1 MGVHGLT
8 SYVEGNRGLFQDV
21 RFRDSRLVID
31 GCSLFFRLYLNHGL
45 DQAHGG
51 DYDAF
56 AALLSTFI
64 SALEA
69 CNIQPYVVLDGGMD
83 PSDKKLST
91 LRQRLQSKIQEAES
105 LSRGRHGS
113 VLPLLT
119 RHVFIQVLSQ
129 RGVPLVQCPAEA
141 DWEIA
146 CLANQWG
153 CPVLTNDSDFYIFDL
168 PGGYIPFRFF
178 QWASVSGSPPNHYIP
193 ARRYTVSGM
202 CQHFRGMN
210 RELLPLCAVLAG
222 NDYTTEQTYK
232 HIHTLLP
239 QLTTGGKRG
248 GRGGGSQSHIEGLLL
263 WLSSFP
269 GPEEALQEVGRLT
282 GGVERGGGER
292 GRGGRGRGGEKSG
305 LCSVL
310 WSGMQEYHLT
320 PQSRL
325 STWFSGGSSRSP
337 EGLWAATPCPLPEWL
352 CWAAG
357 SGAMAPLVLDV
368 LELRRVLLIPQV
380 ENSRLPSS
388 HCSATAIRQAL
399 YGILL
404 ANQEQGERGETGW
417 GEGHRVQRQGG
428 QETQVEGQGE
438 RGRGGRQWGRRG
450 RGRGQKQGMGQGGAE
465 PSSGSGQGENNFPSA
480 VESDRGMSV
489 FVEEYDR
496 HNLNLRKCQVEPRTP
511 GTRLQL
517 ETLCQAPVSV
527 RLGVLYHVL
536 GVKESSL
543 SPLPPH
549 LRLALGVTGF
559 WRREARP
566 FPSLPQVQA
575 LLLGMVHGEFAR
587 NTHPGQS
594 QNTAAE
600 RNLWMKLR
608 LRPGDRRGFDVGVA
622 HSLSQWQ
629 ACLWSVLSLNQLLC
643 LPLPEPDTAWLFSGS
658 LVHGLV
664 GRLRGGCS
672 PESVLA
678 AAPLSGHIYH
688 SLLAALE
695 DCMPNTLP
703 SSSSG
708 RRKRGRGGGE
718 KGGRRGGA
726 PSSQEINNRF
736 ALLMTEEED
745 EE

>member
-178 QWASVSGSPPNHYIP
+178 QWASVSGSPPHHYIP

-222 NDYTTEQTYK
+222 NDYTTKQTYK

-248 GRGGGSQSHIEGLLL
+248 GRGRGSPSHIEGLLL

-269 GPEEALQEVGRLT
+269 GPEEALEEVGRLT
-282 GGVERGGGER
+282 GG
-292 GRGGRGRGGEKSG
+292 KSG

-337 EGLWAATPCPLPEWL
+337 EGLWTATPCPLPEWL

-404 ANQEQGERGETGW
+404 ANQEQGERGETG
-417 GEGHRVQRQGG
+417 
-428 QETQVEGQGE
+428 
-438 RGRGGRQWGRRG
+438 
-450 RGRGQKQGMGQGGAE
+450 
-465 PSSGSGQGENNFPSA
+465 
-480 VESDRGMSV
+480 GMSV

-511 GTRLQL
+511 GTILHL

-527 RLGVLYHVL
+527 RLGVLYDVL

-575 LLLGMVHGEFAR
+575 LLLGMVHGEMAR
-587 NTHPGQS
+587 NTHPGQN
-594 QNTAAE
+594 QNTATE

-678 AAPLSGHIYH
+678 AAPLSGHIYR

-695 DCMPNTLP
+695 DCMLNTLP
-703 SSSSG
+703 SSG
-708 RRKRGRGGGE
+708 RRKRGRGGE
-718 KGGRRGGA
+718 KGGA

>member
-8 SYVEGNRGLFQDV
+8 SYVEGNRGLFQDI

-45 DQAHGG
+45 DQVHGG

-56 AALLSTFI
+56 GTLLSTFI

-69 CNIQPYVVLDGGMD
+69 CNIQPYVVLDGGVCVCLCNRICGSRID
-83 PSDKKLST
+83 LVSNLRSPINKIHYKKLST
-91 LRQRLQSKIQEAES
+91 LRQRLQSKIREAES

-146 CLANQWG
+146 CLANQWD

-168 PGGYIPFRFF
+168 PGGYIPFGSSNGPVLRFP
-178 QWASVSGSPPNHYIP
+178 SKSLHP
-193 ARRYTVSGM
+193 
-202 CQHFRGMN
+202 
-210 RELLPLCAVLAG
+210 
-222 NDYTTEQTYK
+222 
-232 HIHTLLP
+232 
-239 QLTTGGKRG
+239 
-248 GRGGGSQSHIEGLLL
+248 SQ
-263 WLSSFP
+263 
-269 GPEEALQEVGRLT
+269 ALHEPSL
-282 GGVERGGGER
+282 
-292 GRGGRGRGGEKSG
+292 
-305 LCSVL
+305 
-310 WSGMQEYHLT
+310 
-320 PQSRL
+320 
-325 STWFSGGSSRSP
+325 TWFSGGSSRSP
-337 EGLWAATPCPLPEWL
+337 EGACGLLLPCPLPEWL

-357 SGAMAPLVLDV
+357 SGRWPPWCWDV

-404 ANQEQGERGETGW
+404 ANQEQGERREGERGW
-417 GEGHRVQRQGG
+417 GEGNRVQGQGG
-428 QETQVEGQGE
+428 QETQRCECVW
-438 RGRGGRQWGRRG
+438 R
-450 RGRGQKQGMGQGGAE
+450 
-465 PSSGSGQGENNFPSA
+465 
-480 VESDRGMSV
+480 
-489 FVEEYDR
+489 EYDR
-496 HNLNLRKCQVEPRTP
+496 HDLNLRKSQVEPRTP
-511 GTRLQL
+511 RTRLHL

-527 RLGVLYHVL
+527 RLEVLYDVL

-575 LLLGMVHGEFAR
+575 LLLGMVHGEMAR
-587 NTHPGQS
+587 NTHPGQN

-678 AAPLSGHIYH
+678 AAPLSGHIYR

-695 DCMPNTLP
+695 NCTLNTLP
-703 SSSSG
+703 SSSG
-708 RRKRGRGGGE
+708 RRKRGNGRRGRGRGRGRGGGE
-718 KGGRRGGA
+718 GGA

-736 ALLMTEEED
+736 ALLMTEED

>member
-69 CNIQPYVVLDGGMD
+69 CNILPYVVLDGGMD

-178 QWASVSGSPPNHYIP
+178 QWANVSGSPPNHYIP

-248 GRGGGSQSHIEGLLL
+248 GRGRGSPSHIEGLLL

-269 GPEEALQEVGRLT
+269 GPEEALEEVGRLT

-292 GRGGRGRGGEKSG
+292 GRGGRGRGRAGRGGEMSG

-337 EGLWAATPCPLPEWL
+337 EGLWATTPCPLPEWL

-438 RGRGGRQWGRRG
+438 RGRGGRQCGRRG
-450 RGRGQKQGMGQGGAE
+450 RGRGQKQGVGQGGAE
-465 PSSGSGQGENNFPSA
+465 PSSGSGQVRTTPLA
-480 VESDRGMSV
+480 LWRVTD
-489 FVEEYDR
+489 
-496 HNLNLRKCQVEPRTP
+496 CQVEPRTP
-511 GTRLQL
+511 GTRLHL

-527 RLGVLYHVL
+527 RLGVLYDVL

-543 SPLPPH
+543 SPLPLH

-575 LLLGMVHGEFAR
+575 LLLGMVHGEMAR
-587 NTHPGQS
+587 NTHPGQK

-600 RNLWMKLR
+600 QNLWMKLR

-678 AAPLSGHIYH
+678 AAPLSGHIYR

-695 DCMPNTLP
+695 NCTLNTLP
-703 SSSSG
+703 SG
-708 RRKRGRGGGE
+708 RRKRGRGG
-718 KGGRRGGA
+718 GGRRGGA

>member
-56 AALLSTFI
+56 AALLSSFI

-91 LRQRLQSKIQEAES
+91 LRQRLRSKIQEAES

-193 ARRYTVSGM
+193 AKRYTVSGM
-202 CQHFRGMN
+202 CQHFRGMS

-248 GRGGGSQSHIEGLLL
+248 GRGGGRGGGRPSHIEGLLL

-269 GPEEALQEVGRLT
+269 GPEEALEEVGRLT
-282 GGVERGGGER
+282 GGLERGGGR
-292 GRGGRGRGGEKSG
+292 GRAGEKSG

-450 RGRGQKQGMGQGGAE
+450 RGRGQKRGVGKGGAE
-465 PSSGSGQGENNFPSA
+465 PSSGSGQGENNAPSA

-496 HNLNLRKCQVEPRTP
+496 HDLNLRKSQVEPHTP
-511 GTRLQL
+511 GTRLHL

-527 RLGVLYHVL
+527 RLEVLYDVL

-575 LLLGMVHGEFAR
+575 LLLGMVHGEMAR
-587 NTHPGQS
+587 NTPPGQN

-643 LPLPEPDTAWLFSGS
+643 LPLPEPETAWLFSGS

-678 AAPLSGHIYH
+678 AAPLSGHIYR
-688 SLLAALE
+688 SLLAAL
-695 DCMPNTLP
+695 DNCTLNTLP

-726 PSSQEINNRF
+726 PTSQEINNRF
-736 ALLMTEEED
+736 SLLMTEEED